1 VLRRERECMLVSTK
15 GRYALRL
22 MVYLG
27 QSPKEIPISLSEI
40 ALDED
45 ISVKFLEQICRP
57 LVQAGLIKSIRGQKG
72 GYLLAR
78 DAADISVAEI
88 LRAAEGDESL
98 VGCNAMRSGS
108 CPREEMCSTVQF
120 WRGLDS
126 VIDEYCQ
133 AYSLNQLCE

>member
-1 VLRRERECMLVSTK
+1 MLVSTK

-27 QSPKEIPISLSEI
+27 QSPQEVPVSLSEI

-78 DAADISVAEI
+78 SPADVTISEI
-88 LRAAEGDESL
+88 LCAAEGDDSL

-108 CPREEMCSTVQF
+108 CPRVDMCSTVQF
-120 WRGLDS
+120 WRGLDK
-126 VIDEYCQ
+126 VIEDYCQ
-133 AYSLNQLCE
+133 SYTLAQLCE